1 MASPSSPAS
10 PNRLRVNITIAK
22 PLHER
27 LAEEARARGRDRSQ
41 LIEEALELYLAL
53 PYPLDSFQSVEDLP
67 PPLRLLI
74 TRAVEDYLARRLKP
88 IAQAES

>member
-1 MASPSSPAS
+1 MAGSSS

-27 LAEEARARGRDRSQ
+27 LALEAKARGRDRSQ

-53 PYPLDSFQSVEDLP
+53 PYPLDTLQSIEDLP

-74 TRAVEDYLARRLKP
+74 TRAVEDYLSRRP
-88 IAQAES
+88 AQTASAEP